1 MSIYLVLLRHDMDDL
16 PVYMTFDREEAMD
29 VARTLDWEP
38 DQRVLEVF
46 GIRCNTPN
54 LIDVVR
60 FEGGR
65 PVELICVRDYG
76 DEQP

>member
-46 GIRCNTPN
+46 GIQSRTPN
-54 LIDVVR
+54 RIDVVR

-65 PVELICVRDYG
+65 PVELICVRDYE
-76 DEQP
+76 DE